1 MRQSGQQASQT
12 PGQHPGFFDRAGP
25 FPLGQ
30 SAQHVGAALVHADDG
45 GRPIEDVRT
54 LSTAG
59 RSHLAFFD
67 NRRYVEQLTA
77 TDAGACIVSGGD
89 VRRVPAHAAALTTPT
104 PYVAFA
110 KALQLFYADALHS
123 KAAAE
128 AADRGCGLVH
138 PSARIDPGV
147 IVEPGAVIGREAA
160 IGSGTTVAAGAVVG
174 YRTVLGRDCY
184 VGAGA
189 TLTHAVVGDR
199 VIIHAGA
206 RIGQDGFGFAIGG
219 PAGRVKVPQIGCVRI
234 ASDVEIGANTTID
247 RGTLSDTVIGE
258 GTKIDNLVQV
268 GHNVVIGRYC
278 IIVAQSGLAGSAELG
293 DYVVMG
299 AKSGVIGHVKVGRGA
314 QIAGMAHVKDD
325 VPPGAKM
332 GGTPARPF
340 KEWAREVAALHL
352 LARRAKGGDS
362 ADRL

>member
-1 MRQSGQQASQT
+1 M
-12 PGQHPGFFDRAGP
+12 QHPGFFDRAGP

-30 SAQHVGAALVHADDG
+30 IAAHVGAALVHADDG
-45 GRPIEDVRT
+45 ARAIEDVRP
-54 LSTAG
+54 LRTAG

-67 NRRYVEQLTA
+67 NRRYAEQLTA

-89 VRRVPAHAAALTTPT
+89 VRRVPEHAAALTTPT

-110 KALQLFYADALHS
+110 KALQLFYSDALRS
-123 KAAAE
+123 KAAA
-128 AADRGCGLVH
+128 ADQASGLVH
-138 PSARIDPGV
+138 PSARIDTGAV
-147 IVEPGAVIGREAA
+147 VEPGAIIGREAV

-174 YRTVLGRDCY
+174 YRVVLGRDCY

-189 TLTHAVVGDR
+189 SLTHAVVGDG

-219 PAGRVKVPQIGCVRI
+219 PSGRVKVPQVGCVRI
-234 ASDVEIGANTTID
+234 GNDVEIGANTTID
-247 RGTLSDTVIGE
+247 RGTLTDTVIGE
-258 GTKIDNLVQV
+258 GTKIDNLVQIA
-268 GHNVVIGRYC
+268 HNVVIGRYC

-299 AKSGVIGHVKVGRGA
+299 AKSGIIGHVKVGRGA

-325 VPPGAKM
+325 VAPGAKM

-352 LARRAKGGDS
+352 LARRAKGGD
-362 ADRL
+362 AGRP